1 MRWIA
6 IACVTAIVAGAL
18 VSGANAWAAK
28 GDERCRRVPAPGPSA
43 ENPNGHGS
51 MRAWR
56 GAALRAVGC
65 GLPNDEPST
74 LNVMLKPWLLVSKT
88 YVYPPDGGGPLFW
101 AVQSVGG
108 VLLLTRSTV
117 LRLASASIR
126 CLLPFTQARM
136 KPLT

>member
-1 MRWIA
+1 MRRSLTVSATGGGTRGPPTDALDRDRVRDRDRGRSAGQRRLCPDQQVAFPAFAHWIA
-6 IACVTAIVAGAL
+6 
-18 VSGANAWAAK
+18 
-28 GDERCRRVPAPGPSA
+28 
-43 ENPNGHGS
+43 
-51 MRAWR
+51 
-56 GAALRAVGC
+56 C

>member
-1 MRWIA
+1 MDRRRMRWIA

-65 GLPNDEPST
+65 GAWREMRQHMPHRH
-74 LNVMLKPWLLVSKT
+74 
-88 YVYPPDGGGPLFW
+88 GH
-101 AVQSVGG
+101 
-108 VLLLTRSTV
+108 R
-117 LRLASASIR
+117 
-126 CLLPFTQARM
+126 
-136 KPLT
+136 